1 MVGRKEEQHDN
12 GSKRVVC
19 NPEKLNA
26 KTELH
31 SYNILTLF
39 RTYTLLTTLTTL
51 LSYLS
56 IYWDGGAKTQL
67 PSTKEGNVTGLEYA
81 EDTGYSLGFL
91 IIQCWGM
98 SVTLALITVGEGSH
112 KSPTVPSSW

>member
-26 KTELH
+26 KTGLR

-51 LSYLS
+51 ICYLS

-81 EDTGYSLGFL
+81 EDTWIQPRVPHYTVLGNERH
-91 IIQCWGM
+91 
-98 SVTLALITVGEGSH
+98 TRTDYRR
-112 KSPTVPSSW
+112 